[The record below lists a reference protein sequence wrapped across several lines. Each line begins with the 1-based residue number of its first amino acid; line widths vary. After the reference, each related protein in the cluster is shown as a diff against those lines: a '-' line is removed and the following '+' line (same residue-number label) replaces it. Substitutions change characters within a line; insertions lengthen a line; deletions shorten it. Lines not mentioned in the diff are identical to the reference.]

1 MRGGKREGAGR
12 KRALSFSES
21 ILLGQLCE
29 DLQCD
34 IPIKHAMQE
43 YKKHPDVRALQDARD
58 RLTGKTSKER
68 ARIIRGEIRPKIRAV
83 VRIRVPAPREKTR
96 PQIIRYISEI
106 AKRRFQMA
114 GATPRRVEACWKM
127 YRTFMRE
134 NQRLI
139 SARVLDGSKA

>member
-68 ARIIRGEIRPKIRAV
+68 ARIIRGEISTQDQGCGAHSS
-83 VRIRVPAPREKTR
+83 AC
-96 PQIIRYISEI
+96 
-106 AKRRFQMA
+106 AA
-114 GATPRRVEACWKM
+114 GKNETSD
-127 YRTFMRE
+127 Y
-134 NQRLI
+134 
-139 SARVLDGSKA
+139 